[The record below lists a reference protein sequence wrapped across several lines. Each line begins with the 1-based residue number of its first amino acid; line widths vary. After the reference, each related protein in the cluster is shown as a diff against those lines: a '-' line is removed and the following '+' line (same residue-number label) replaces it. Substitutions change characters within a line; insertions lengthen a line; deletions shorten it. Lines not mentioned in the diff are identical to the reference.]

1 MNKRFRRHDKYIL
14 IMTLFLVV
22 FYIFITNSKSL
33 VKDSLYEEKYRAASI
48 MQECSEKIKE
58 EKLSRNIE
66 LGVEDINKTGLI
78 GVDMNGITTT
88 LGSIESKR
96 TSTNPNFAAVIID
109 MLDKAGVKKGDYV
122 AVNFSSSFP
131 ALNIATIVAC
141 DVMEINPIII
151 TSVGASTWGGNNL
164 EFTYLD
170 MEEYLFNQ
178 GRIKNKTIA
187 ISPGG
192 SGDIG
197 KDMNTEELNII
208 LDKMRNLRKTIIF
221 EVDLESNIDL
231 RKEIYFE
238 KSNRISCF
246 INIGGNIVAFGDTT
260 DSINASNGL
269 MDDEFFNI
277 NRKTALVQFFSSK
290 NIPVINIINIK
301 DLANEYGLPIDPSTS
316 FILGEGNVYYTY
328 SYPLKLI
335 LAVVTMSFC
344 LLIILKRIRSN
355 YED

>member
-1 MNKRFRRHDKYIL
+1 MYSNILTRRK
-14 IMTLFLVV
+14 
-22 FYIFITNSKSL
+22 FI
-33 VKDSLYEEKYRAASI
+33 KDE
-48 MQECSEKIKE
+48 
-58 EKLSRNIE
+58 
-66 LGVEDINKTGLI
+66 
-78 GVDMNGITTT
+78 
-88 LGSIESKR
+88 
-96 TSTNPNFAAVIID
+96 
-109 MLDKAGVKKGDYV
+109 AGVKEEDYV

-141 DVMEINPIII
+141 DVMKINPIII

-170 MEEYLFNQ
+170 MEEFLFNQ
-178 GRIKNKTIA
+178 GLIKNKTIA
-187 ISPGG
+187 VSAGG

-197 KDMNTEELNII
+197 KDMNTEELNTI
-208 LDKMRNLRKTIIF
+208 LDRMRDLGKTIIF
-221 EVDLESNIDL
+221 EEDLKNNIDL
-231 RKEIYFE
+231 RKEIYYE
-238 KSNRISCF
+238 KSRNISCF

-269 MDDEFFNI
+269 MDNDFFNV
-277 NRKTALVQFFSSK
+277 NSKTGLVQYFSSK

-301 DLANEYGLPIDPSTS
+301 DLANEYGLPIDPSTD
-316 FILGEGNVYYTY
+316 FILGQGDVYYTY

-335 LAVVTMSFC
+335 LAVVTMSFS